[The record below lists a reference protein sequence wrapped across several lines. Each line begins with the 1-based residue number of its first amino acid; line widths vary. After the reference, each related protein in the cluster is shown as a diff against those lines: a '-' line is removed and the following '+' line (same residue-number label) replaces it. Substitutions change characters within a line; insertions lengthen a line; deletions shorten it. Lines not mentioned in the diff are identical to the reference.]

1 MPASSESAGNS
12 PRPLDSTWSERLL
25 PLRSFR
31 ALYSNIVVT
40 TRRENIYRRGGGD
53 RDRPRLPR
61 PPARRPSVSVAR
73 QKRRNRLSNRVS
85 GAAGQNRKKAGS
97 HSASQSLLLP
107 RFLPRA
113 RSLLCQLKFLCGR
126 FRWQNL
132 RIANVGYCW
141 VALELRVDIHSMQLD
156 AFSAQIAAPTPHCIF
171 RSEAFSSKAG
181 EGINAK
187 SSLSSLARVVPR
199 RRCPVDPLAR
209 LSPPLSLSR
218 TNRVKNASLLPLF
231 DLGVRPFVRYFAL
244 PLLLPRPYHNRS
256 LNALFK

>member
-53 RDRPRLPR
+53 QERPRLPR
-61 PPARRPSVSVAR
+61 PLARRPSVSVAR

-107 RFLPRA
+107 RA

-132 RIANVGYCW
+132 RMLEVVGSLSN
-141 VALELRVDIHSMQLD
+141 LESIFIRCSLVHFHKRNSY
-156 AFSAQIAAPTPHCIF
+156 TPPCIF
-171 RSEAFSSKAG
+171 RAG
-181 EGINAK
+181 EGINQREIFIILPRSCRASAK
-187 SSLSSLARVVPR
+187 MPRRPACSSITSSL
-199 RRCPVDPLAR
+199 PLANQPSEKR
-209 LSPPLSLSR
+209 ISSS
-218 TNRVKNASLLPLF
+218 F
-231 DLGVRPFVRYFAL
+231 DLSIRPFVRYFARSPSLAPSSL
-244 PLLLPRPYHNRS
+244 P
-256 LNALFK
+256 